1 MSRKFLT
8 NEAIAAALIEHGS
21 TKAAAEALGC
31 KRNTIYERRRD
42 PDFQKIYAQAKA
54 DVLKAATSKIQGQML
69 GAVDTLVSIM
79 KDEDTAAQTR
89 TNAACYVLQY
99 GVKLT
104 ETTDILD
111 RIETLEESVNDD

>member
-1 MSRKFLT
+1 MT
-8 NEAIAAALIEHGS
+8 DEAIAAALIECGS
-21 TKAAAEALGC
+21 IKNAATSCGC
-31 KRNTIYERRRD
+31 TVRTIYERKKSA
-42 PDFQKIYAQAKA
+42 DFQRIYAQAKA
-54 DVLKAATSKIQGQML
+54 DVLKAATAKLQGEML

-79 KDEDTAAQTR
+79 QDADTAAQTR
-89 TNAACYVLQY
+89 ANAAVYVLQY